1 MHGFLPSSKTTLC
14 KIMFPTTQI
23 ESKLI
28 PKNLISIK
36 AVQSGLDFCILAG
49 ALWLAYLL
57 RFDFSLPNNQLQ
69 ILVGQL
75 LIVIPFQFFV
85 LRFCKIHKF
94 IWRHVS
100 IQEMNRIVRALA
112 FAAVPLLFVRFVF
125 ASNQSFTV
133 VPLSIIILDFLLAAG
148 GILGIRLLR
157 REIYENTQFVK
168 NSAAAAKIERKS
180 VLLIGAGRAGVLT
193 LTELKNGYGLNY
205 QVKGFIDDD
214 LLKQGLIIK
223 GVEVVGQTKDL
234 AQKVREL
241 DIDQIIITIASASRR
256 DMRRILDICKQIAV
270 EVKTIP
276 GLSELLDEKVT
287 VSRIRNVEVEDLLG
301 RSPVELDRESIETF
315 LSGKVVLITGA
326 GGSIGSELVRQL
338 LHCRP
343 RKLILVERSEFALF
357 SIERE
362 IREINPQIEIIP
374 VIGDICDANRMT
386 GIFRLYR
393 PQMVFH
399 AAAHKHVPMMETNA
413 AEALKNNVLGTK
425 VIARLAGQFKV
436 EAFVLIS
443 TDKAVNPT
451 SIMGASKRV
460 AELVIQDLNAQ
471 FKTCYVAVRF
481 GNVINSNGS
490 VIPIFREQIKNGGP
504 VTVTHPDMER
514 FFMTIPEASQLVLQ
528 AGAIGK
534 GGEIFILDMGEPVR
548 ILDLARDTIRLSGLQ
563 PDEDIQIVYT
573 GMRPG
578 EKLTEELETD
588 KEKLTRTVHSKIF
601 IGQIAPHSSYEVA
614 QAIKKIENLCISEDV
629 LEIRRFLSDLLP
641 EANLI
646 YQNRCTVSKTIL
658 DNPPPLYQLE
668 IASV

>member
-1 MHGFLPSSKTTLC
+1 
-14 KIMFPTTQI
+14 MFPTTQI

-28 PKNLISIK
+28 PKNIISIK
-36 AVQSGLDFCILAG
+36 AVQSGLDFFMLAG
-49 ALWLAYLL
+49 AFALAYLL
-57 RFDFSLPNNQLQ
+57 RFDFSLPTEQIPIVVSQ
-69 ILVGQL
+69 ILFV
-75 LIVIPFQFFV
+75 VPFQFCV
-85 LRFCKIHKF
+85 LRFFKVHKF

-100 IQEMNRIVRALA
+100 IQEMNRIARALA
-112 FAAVPLLFVRFVF
+112 FAAVPLAFVRFAF
-125 ASNQSFTV
+125 AGSPNFAV

-168 NSAAAAKIERKS
+168 NSTAATKSERKS

-193 LTELKNGYGLNY
+193 LTELKNGYGVNY
-205 QVKGFIDDD
+205 EVKGFIDDD
-214 LLKQGLIIK
+214 SLKQGLIIK

-234 AQKVREL
+234 GRKVREL
-241 DIDQIIITIASASRR
+241 AVDQVIITIAGASRR
-256 DMRRILDICKQIAV
+256 DMQRILRICKDIAV

-276 GLSELLDEKVT
+276 SLSELLDEKVI

-301 RSPVELDRESIETF
+301 RSPVELDRQSIEKF
-315 LSGKVVLITGA
+315 LSDKIVLVTGA

-338 LHCRP
+338 LHCNP
-343 RKLILVERSEFALF
+343 RKLILVERCEFALF
-357 SIERE
+357 NIERE
-362 IREINPQIEIIP
+362 IREIAPQVEIIP
-374 VIGDICDANRMT
+374 IIGDIGDINRMT

-399 AAAHKHVPMMETNA
+399 AAAHKHVPMMENNA
-413 AEALKNNVLGTK
+413 AEALKNNALGTN
-425 VIARLAGQFKV
+425 VIGQLAGQFKV

-451 SIMGASKRV
+451 SVMGASKRV
-460 AELVIQDLNAQ
+460 AELVIQDLNAR
-471 FKTCYVAVRF
+471 FETRFVAVRF

-504 VTVTHPDMER
+504 VTVTHPDMQR

-578 EKLTEELETD
+578 EKLNEELETD

-601 IGQIAPHSSYEVA
+601 IGQIDLHSSYEVA
-614 QAIKKIENLCISEDV
+614 RAIEIIENLCVSEDV
-629 LEIRRFLSDLLP
+629 FEIRRFLSELLP

-646 YQNRCTVSKTIL
+646 CQKRSTVSKTNL
-658 DNPPPLYQLE
+658 NKESPLYHLE
-668 IASV
+668 TASA